1 MQARQRILLL
11 EGQDD
16 RDFFQEFLCK
26 LNLSVKVEPETPRN
40 FCGTVSDG
48 VDVIRTQ
55 ALPVA
60 WNLIK
65 KGNIR
70 YLGIIVDADAS
81 VSGNGFFKRREQ
93 FTEKLREY
101 GYEIPLYSTSNVK
114 GEIFSHPE
122 EYAPIGLW
130 IMPTHSKDGMLEDL
144 ILSNL
149 ANSIQKKLL
158 KKTDKALN
166 KLVGELRL
174 FKKSHL
180 SKTRLAT
187 LLAWQRNAGIAMNK
201 AHTVPIF
208 DDQSKNFIHLSTWL
222 QQLFPNE

>member
-1 MQARQRILLL
+1 MQAHQRILLL

-16 RDFFQEFLCK
+16 RAFFQEFLSK
-26 LNLSVKVEPETPRN
+26 LNLSVEVEPETPRN

-55 ALPVA
+55 ALPIA
-60 WNLIK
+60 WNLIE

-81 VSGNGFFKRREQ
+81 KSGNGFFKRREQ

-101 GYEIPLYSTSNVK
+101 GYEIPLHSEANLK
-114 GEIFSHPE
+114 GEIFTHPE

-144 ILSNL
+144 LFYLMLYLVTIMIQLKILL
-149 ANSIQKKLL
+149 IKVKEQ
-158 KKTDKALN
+158 
-166 KLVGELRL
+166 GYQE
-174 FKKSHL
+174 
-180 SKTRLAT
+180 
-187 LLAWQRNAGIAMNK
+187 
-201 AHTVPIF
+201 
-208 DDQSKNFIHLSTWL
+208 
-222 QQLFPNE
+222 